1 MKSSKSRK
9 SCLSIPF
16 TQMIGPLFDMFIS
29 AMVIFFFVKFLNIW
43 KSRTGWATSIWI
55 LWKWAS
61 KPTKLAGD
69 GECRLTQFHL
79 IRNNFILQ
87 IKFIVLQGCPIKQA
101 LLLPGQLAP
110 YNQLLIQP
118 LLLVAECY
126 FVWNVEARVLKI

>member
-1 MKSSKSRK
+1 
-9 SCLSIPF
+9 
-16 TQMIGPLFDMFIS
+16 MIGPLFDMFPG
-29 AMVIFFFVKFLNIW
+29 AMFIFSSVKFLNMC
-43 KSRTGWATSIWI
+43 KPRTGCLTSVRI

-126 FVWNVEARVLKI
+126 FA